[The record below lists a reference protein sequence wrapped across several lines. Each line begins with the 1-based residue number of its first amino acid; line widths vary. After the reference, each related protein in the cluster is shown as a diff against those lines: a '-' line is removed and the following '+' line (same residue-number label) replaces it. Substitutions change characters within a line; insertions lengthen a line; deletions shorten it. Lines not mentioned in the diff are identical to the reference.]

1 MPIEINGNL
10 YFTQHWNGEFFL
22 NFTPCFNNQNDNF
35 SNKTIE

>member
-22 NFTPCFNNQNDNF
+22 NFTPCFNNQNDNC